1 VCCDITAHHIAS
13 WRADQFPLLRQRPG
27 ADDAARLPAN
37 LLKHSDEQTIAALA
51 AVLRAIADFRMPL
64 DFFADWG
71 IVSAPCFLG
80 RSALANAL
88 DQFAVDGPWG
98 ISPHLIPHRSQ
109 HAVSGT
115 ISLALNI
122 RGPNFGAGGGSDG
135 PTEGLLSAAAL
146 LAENSIPGVWVTV
159 TGWDPDLLPGKDNSR
174 CACWAVALALV
185 SRSTGSANP
194 YLVVSGG
201 ATPGYAAEREP
212 TMARFATLLEPVLSA
227 GLREARTAWV
237 YPGGWIELGREKT
250 TAPLREPHF
259 LHRLS
264 GGRSDWTQAGRA
276 GMERKG

>member
-1 VCCDITAHHIAS
+1 VRCDIAAHHIAS
-13 WRADQFPLLRQRPG
+13 WHADQFPSLRQRPG
-27 ADDAARLPAN
+27 PDDAIRLPAN
-37 LLKHSDEQTIAALA
+37 LLKHSDEQTVAALA
-51 AVLRAIADFRMPL
+51 AVLRAIAEFRMPIGS
-64 DFFADWG
+64 FSDWG

-80 RSALANAL
+80 RSVLAGALE
-88 DQFAVDGPWG
+88 QFAVDGPWG

-135 PTEGLLSAAAL
+135 PTEGLLGAAVM
-146 LAENSIPGVWVTV
+146 LAERSVPGVWVTV

-174 CACWAVALALV
+174 CECWAVALALV
-185 SRSTGSANP
+185 PRRTGSANP

-201 ATPGYAAEREP
+201 AKSTAGYEEEREP
-212 TMARFATLLEPVLSA
+212 TVSRLATLLLPVLSTESQAMRA
-227 GLREARTAWV
+227 GWQ
-237 YPGGWIELGREKT
+237 YPGGWIELGRERT
-250 TAPLREPHF
+250 SAPLPEPHF

-264 GGRSDWTQAGRA
+264 ASGSTQARQA